1 MNIEILTKL
10 PQVSLNLRYQLYKE
24 KHDPARWED
33 VASKKLKIGLY
44 RIRSI
49 MNGDESLSPEEQEA
63 VAEWCGRSVD
73 DLGSAPIYPADTE
86 GMTKENLRFLIGSLK
101 EKGGQKKLST
111 ALGVL
116 PSQVTR
122 WKNER
127 VIPHESNLRDLLK
140 FFSLD
145 SDLDLGKTPLFLAN
159 FPIHGV
165 AQKEWIIQRLQEM
178 PHEQLAPHFPS
189 ISKLISPE

>member
-33 VASKKLKIGLY
+33 VAAKKLKIGLY
-44 RIRSI
+44 RMRSI
-49 MNGDESLSPEEQEA
+49 MNGDESLSPDEQEA

-73 DLGSAPIYPADTE
+73 DIGSAPIYPADTE

-101 EKGGQKKLST
+101 GRGGQKQFSES
-111 ALGVL
+111 LGVR
-116 PSQVTR
+116 PEQVTR
-122 WKNER
+122 WKKGG
-127 VIPHESNLRDLLK
+127 VIPHGSNLRDLLK

-145 SDLDLGKTPLFLAN
+145 ADLDLGKTPLFLAN

-165 AQKEWIIQRLQEM
+165 AQKDWIIQRLQEM

>member
-24 KHDPARWED
+24 KHDPAQWED
-33 VASKKLKIGLY
+33 VAAKKLKIGLY
-44 RIRSI
+44 RMRSI

-101 EKGGQKKLST
+101 GQGGQKKFSES
-111 ALGVL
+111 LGVR
-116 PSQVTR
+116 PEQVTR
-122 WKNER
+122 WKKGG
-127 VIPHESNLRDLLK
+127 VMPHGSNLRDLLK

-145 SDLDLGKTPLFLAN
+145 ADLDLGKTPLFLAN

>member
-24 KHDPARWED
+24 KLAPARWED
-33 VASKKLKIGLY
+33 VAAKKLKIGLY
-44 RIRSI
+44 RMRSI

-101 EKGGQKKLST
+101 GQGGQKKLAQ

-116 PSQVTR
+116 PSQVSR
-122 WKNER
+122 WKKGG
-127 VIPHESNLRDLLK
+127 VIPHGSNLRDLLK

-145 SDLDLGKTPLFLAN
+145 ADLDLGKTPLFLAN

>member
-24 KHDPARWED
+24 KHVPAQWED

-44 RIRSI
+44 RMRAI

-86 GMTKENLRFLIGSLK
+86 GMTKENLRFLINSLK
-101 EKGGQKKLST
+101 GQGGQKKFSET
-111 ALGVL
+111 LGIR
-116 PSQVTR
+116 PEQVTR
-122 WKNER
+122 WKKGG
-127 VIPHESNLRDLLK
+127 VIPHGSNLRDLLK

-145 SDLDLGKTPLFLAN
+145 SNLDLGKIPLFLAT

>member
-1 MNIEILTKL
+1 
-10 PQVSLNLRYQLYKE
+10 
-24 KHDPARWED
+24 
-33 VASKKLKIGLY
+33 
-44 RIRSI
+44 
-49 MNGDESLSPEEQEA
+49 
-63 VAEWCGRSVD
+63 
-73 DLGSAPIYPADTE
+73 
-86 GMTKENLRFLIGSLK
+86 MTKENLRFLIGSLK
-101 EKGGQKKLST
+101 GQGGQKKLAQ

-116 PSQVTR
+116 PSQVSR
-122 WKNER
+122 WKKGG
-127 VIPHESNLRDLLK
+127 VIPHGSNLRDLLK

-145 SDLDLGKTPLFLAN
+145 ADLDLGKTPLFLAN